1 MEKMDYKKEY
11 KDLYMPKTKPMLIQ
25 VPSIKFIMIDGAG
38 NPNTCE
44 AYKNAMEIMYG
55 LSYGIKMS
63 KMSGNQPKGY
73 FEYVVPP
80 LEGLWWGDNIDFTTM
95 EVTDKDAFC
104 WTSMIRQPEFVTKEV
119 FERAKE
125 GLHKKKPELDLS
137 IAHLIEWEEG
147 LCAQVM
153 HHGIFDD
160 EGPTVR
166 GLEEFIK
173 ESGYRTDVSGDRKHH
188 EIYLSDPR
196 KTAPDKLRTVI
207 RHPIAAIT
215 K

>member
-11 KDLYMPKTKPMLIQ
+11 QDLYMPTTSPALIQ
-25 VPSIKFIMIDGAG
+25 VPAIKFIMVDGTG

-63 KMSGNQPKGY
+63 KMSGNQPEGY

-80 LEGLWWGDNIDFTTM
+80 LEGLWWGGDADFTSM
-95 EVTDKDAFC
+95 EIKDKETFC
-104 WTSMIRQPEFVTKEV
+104 WTSMIRQPEFVTEEV
-119 FERAKE
+119 FEQAKA
-125 GLHKKKPELDLS
+125 GLHKKNPALDLS
-137 IAHLIEWEEG
+137 VVRLAEWEEG

-153 HHGIFDD
+153 HHGSFDD
-160 EGPTVR
+160 EGATVR
-166 GLEEFIK
+166 GLEEFIQA
-173 ESGYRTDVSGDRKHH
+173 SGYRTEMSDGRKHH

-196 KTAPDKLRTVI
+196 RTATDKLRTVI
-207 RHPIAAIT
+207 RHPIV
-215 K
+215 KR